1 MKAVFGVGATNQY
14 GRLAASLGG
23 LSSIDLSFQSAV
35 DIPCAGV
42 LLALP
47 ALIANGLFS
56 NLDSHFKLPR
66 GYYGLESIFLLL
78 SLLSLA
84 RIKTV
89 EELRYC
95 PPGEWGKLLGLDR
108 IPEARTLRERIKH
121 LSEYGEVR
129 AWSSELCK
137 AWMESEH
144 VDSSGL
150 FYIDGHVRVYNGEQT
165 QLPKHYVTRE
175 KLCLRATVD
184 YWVNALGGN
193 PFFYINKAV
202 DPGLLSVLESEIVPQ
217 IESNLASCPYD
228 PTIAKPSK
236 PLHQFTLLFDRE
248 GYSPDFMKRMSEKR
262 IACITYNKYPKE
274 DWSGYEFVES
284 IVKTTAGNITA
295 VKLAERGVQLSNKL
309 WVREIRRLN
318 NDGHQTSILSTDYH
332 SDFSVITSEI
342 SDRWGQ
348 ENYFKYMRQHYNLDR
363 LVSYSLE
370 EIDESIMVVN
380 PAYRKI
386 NSDIRKL
393 NGKQSRQLAEF
404 VVINLNSELQSE
416 QVEAYECAKALL
428 KDEIDARKIQLA
440 ELKAQRSKI
449 QAHILIK
456 DLPKEQQFA
465 QLATPAK
472 YFLDTIKMIAYRA
485 ETAMVNI
492 IREVMSRVDDGRS
505 LLRSIYSMEAD
516 LILDEQSNELTVK
529 LHYPANHAEGKII
542 AHLCDELSSAEIEFP
557 GTKMK
562 VIYKLGTS

>member
-1 MKAVFGVGATNQY
+1 MNAVLGVGATNQF
-14 GRLAASLGG
+14 GRLAVSLGG
-23 LSSIDLSFQSAV
+23 LSSVDLYFQSAV

-56 NLDSHFKLPR
+56 NLEEHFKLPH

-78 SLLSLA
+78 ALLSLA

-89 EELRYC
+89 EDLRYC
-95 PPGEWGKLLGLDR
+95 SPGEWGKLLGLDR
-108 IPEARTLRERIKH
+108 IPEARTLREKIKH
-121 LSEYGEVR
+121 LSETGEVKT
-129 AWSSELCK
+129 WSSELCK
-137 AWMESEH
+137 GWMESEH

-150 FYIDGHVRVYNGEQT
+150 FYIDGHVRVYNGNQT

-193 PFFYINKAV
+193 PFLYINKAV

-217 IESNLASCPYD
+217 IESNLVSCPCD
-228 PTIAKPSK
+228 PRIAKTDK

-274 DWSGYEFVES
+274 DWGCEEFVDS
-284 IVKTTAGNITA
+284 IVKSTAGNIST
-295 VKLAERGVQLSNKL
+295 VRLAERGVRLSNKL

-318 NDGHQTSILSTDYH
+318 NNGHQTSILSTDYH
-332 SDFSVITSEI
+332 SDFSVIAAEI
-342 SDRWGQ
+342 SNRWGQ

-370 EIDESIMVVN
+370 EVDDTVMIVN

-404 VVINLNSELQSE
+404 GVINLSSELQPE
-416 QVEAYECAKALL
+416 QVEAYESAKALL
-428 KDEIDARKIQLA
+428 QGEIDTRKKQIA
-440 ELKAQRSKI
+440 ELKSQRSKI
-449 QAHILIK
+449 EAHILIK
-456 DLPKEQQFA
+456 DLPEEQQFA

-492 IREVMSRVDDGRS
+492 MREVMSRVDDGRS
-505 LLRSIYSMEAD
+505 LLRSIYNMEAD
-516 LILDEQSNELTVK
+516 LILDKQSNELTVK
-529 LHYPANHAEGKII
+529 LHYPANHAAGKTI
-542 AHLCDELSSAEIEFP
+542 AHLCDELSSTETEFP

-562 VIYKLGTS
+562 IIYKLGTG